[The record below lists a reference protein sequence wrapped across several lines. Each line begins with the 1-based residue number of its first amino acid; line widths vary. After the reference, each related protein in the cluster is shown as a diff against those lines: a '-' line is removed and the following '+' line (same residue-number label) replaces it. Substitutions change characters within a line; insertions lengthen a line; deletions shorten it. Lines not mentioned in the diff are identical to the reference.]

1 MEILN
6 KPDSAQLFID
16 QSIQLFEKEEDY
28 AGIAMALHEKAAY
41 QHYLE
46 NFEEA
51 EKLLF
56 QANELI
62 KKYEVNYLLQSSY
75 GEFAIHYNLV
85 KDYPKAINYGKL
97 AIAEIK
103 TRSNYYDEVG
113 KYYQILYESYAQV
126 EDFENAY
133 LILKEY
139 HEFNDTLK
147 NEAML
152 NKMEMMEAQFR
163 IENEKSKNNLLEA
176 EKSIALKTAQ
186 NRTYIAIAALLALF
200 LVGTWGVRLYRS
212 YQVKEEDNQ
221 KLESMVAERTAQ
233 LTRANKELRTLNYIA
248 SHDIKEPIRNIG
260 TYADVIQRQ
269 LPVDLQKEFQKYFDT
284 IRLSTSQLQSLI
296 EDFVK
301 YVKLSKDQNF
311 EKVEV
316 DLNLLLDKVSSILG
330 LKIEENKGKI
340 ICLKP
345 LPKVY
350 ANDSLLYTV
359 FKNLVENGLK
369 FNQSTSPSVEI
380 TYQVQ
385 ENFVQISFTDNGIG
399 IREDHQVQIFDLF
412 KRLHSRQEY
421 KGSGIG
427 LAIVKL
433 VMEKLGGD
441 ISLKN
446 SSGGGSRFIITIP
459 NLNTSNETKH

>member
-1 MEILN
+1 M
-6 KPDSAQLFID
+6 
-16 QSIQLFEKEEDY
+16 
-28 AGIAMALHEKAAY
+28 
-41 QHYLE
+41 
-46 NFEEA
+46 
-51 EKLLF
+51 
-56 QANELI
+56 
-62 KKYEVNYLLQSSY
+62 
-75 GEFAIHYNLV
+75 
-85 KDYPKAINYGKL
+85 
-97 AIAEIK
+97 
-103 TRSNYYDEVG
+103 
-113 KYYQILYESYAQV
+113 
-126 EDFENAY
+126 
-133 LILKEY
+133 
-139 HEFNDTLK
+139 
-147 NEAML
+147 
-152 NKMEMMEAQFR
+152 
-163 IENEKSKNNLLEA
+163 
-176 EKSIALKTAQ
+176 
-186 NRTYIAIAALLALF
+186 
-200 LVGTWGVRLYRS
+200 
-212 YQVKEEDNQ
+212 
-221 KLESMVAERTAQ
+221 
-233 LTRANKELRTLNYIA
+233 
-248 SHDIKEPIRNIG
+248 
-260 TYADVIQRQ
+260 
-269 LPVDLQKEFQKYFDT
+269 
-284 IRLSTSQLQSLI
+284 STSQLQSLI

-399 IREDHQVQIFDLF
+399 IRDDHQVQIFDLF

>member
-260 TYADVIQRQ
+260 TYADVIQR
-269 LPVDLQKEFQKYFDT
+269 
-284 IRLSTSQLQSLI
+284 
-296 EDFVK
+296 
-301 YVKLSKDQNF
+301 
-311 EKVEV
+311 
-316 DLNLLLDKVSSILG
+316 
-330 LKIEENKGKI
+330 
-340 ICLKP
+340 
-345 LPKVY
+345 
-350 ANDSLLYTV
+350 
-359 FKNLVENGLK
+359 
-369 FNQSTSPSVEI
+369 
-380 TYQVQ
+380 
-385 ENFVQISFTDNGIG
+385 
-399 IREDHQVQIFDLF
+399 
-412 KRLHSRQEY
+412 
-421 KGSGIG
+421 
-427 LAIVKL
+427 
-433 VMEKLGGD
+433 
-441 ISLKN
+441 
-446 SSGGGSRFIITIP
+446 
-459 NLNTSNETKH
+459 